1 MKALLILATF
11 FIPLFATHDD
21 SALPEATDDEGN
33 VTIKVLIR
41 ENVDGALIDVAGG
54 YRVYNPE
61 NGKVLSSGFH
71 GKRYYLQANSVG
83 LKWGEGYPG
92 IHQIKITPKNS
103 KTTILVDGIQYKGS
117 IVVYDINSSIQIVNE
132 VDVEDVLRASLS
144 SLLGNT
150 NYEAAT
156 YDSVAI
162 AARTNLY
169 NTILHSPNTY
179 WNVHAKDIDYQ
190 SHAAVLSNPN
200 IERSVLSTKHLILAY
215 NDKPFATSWTEHSGG
230 RTASYESIFRKKGP
244 GPEGVFV
251 GYAQKMR
258 EESKW
263 KSVLSV
269 AELAKLTGLEKIK
282 AIDLFQDP
290 TSKKVYAIRFT
301 DEKTFAEWTVF
312 ELRQKIG
319 LNRILSSD
327 FTVHLIRDHVEF
339 NGYGRGYGVGVCL
352 FTADQMAKIGDSAPQ
367 ILSHFFPESILV
379 KLNTLPKN
387 LFTNEA
393 QSNDIKEN
401 SKNAAPES
409 LTKKG

>member
-1 MKALLILATF
+1 MRSLLILTTF
-11 FIPLFATHDD
+11 FIPIFATHEDPIT
-21 SALPEATDDEGN
+21 PEADDEGN
-33 VTIKVLIR
+33 VFVKVLIR
-41 ENVDGALIDVAGG
+41 ENVDGALIDVSGG
-54 YRVYNPE
+54 YKVYNPE
-61 NGKVLSSGFH
+61 NNKVLSSGFS

-92 IHQIKITPKNS
+92 IHQIKISPKNK

-117 IVVYDINSSIQIVNE
+117 IVVYDIDGNIQIVNE
-132 VDVEDVLRASLS
+132 VDVEDVLRSSLS
-144 SLLGNT
+144 SILGNT
-150 NYEAAT
+150 SYESTT
-156 YDSVAI
+156 YDAVAI

-169 NTILHSPNTY
+169 NTILHSPNAY

-190 SHAAVLSNPN
+190 SHASVLSNPN

-215 NDKPFATSWTEHSGG
+215 QDKPFATSWTEHSGG
-230 RTASYESIFRKKGP
+230 RTASYESIFRKKSP

-269 AELAKLTGLEKIK
+269 ADLAKLTGLETIK
-282 AIDLFQDP
+282 TIDLFQDQN
-290 TSKKVYAIRFT
+290 SKKVYAIRFS
-301 DEKTFAEWTVF
+301 DNKTFAEWSIF

-339 NGYGRGYGVGVCL
+339 NGYGRGYGVGICL
-352 FTADQMAKIGDSAPQ
+352 YTADQMAKIGDSAPQ
-367 ILSHFFPESILV
+367 ILSHFFPESTLV
-379 KLNTLPKN
+379 KLNTLPKS

-393 QSNDIKEN
+393 KETIEN
-401 SKNAAPES
+401 GSP
-409 LTKKG
+409 

>member
-1 MKALLILATF
+1 MRSLLILTTF
-11 FIPLFATHDD
+11 FIPIFATHEDPIT
-21 SALPEATDDEGN
+21 PEADDEGN
-33 VTIKVLIR
+33 VFVKVLIR
-41 ENVDGALIDVAGG
+41 ENVDGALIDVSGG
-54 YRVYNPE
+54 YKVYNPE
-61 NGKVLSSGFH
+61 NNKVLSSGFS

-92 IHQIKITPKNS
+92 IHQIKISPKNK

-117 IVVYDINSSIQIVNE
+117 IVVYDIDGNIQIVNE
-132 VDVEDVLRASLS
+132 VDVEDVLRSSLS
-144 SLLGNT
+144 SILGNT
-150 NYEAAT
+150 SYESTT
-156 YDSVAI
+156 YDAVAI

-169 NTILHSPNTY
+169 NTILHSPNAY

-190 SHAAVLSNPN
+190 SHASVLSNPN

-215 NDKPFATSWTEHSGG
+215 QDKPFATSWTEHSGG
-230 RTASYESIFRKKGP
+230 RTASYESIFRKKSP

-269 AELAKLTGLEKIK
+269 ADLAKLTGLETIK
-282 AIDLFQDP
+282 TIDLFQDQN
-290 TSKKVYAIRFT
+290 SKKVYAIRFS
-301 DEKTFAEWTVF
+301 DNKTFAEWSIF

-339 NGYGRGYGVGVCL
+339 NGYGRGYGVGICL

-367 ILSHFFPESILV
+367 ILSHFFPESTLV
-379 KLNTLPKN
+379 KLNTLPKS

-393 QSNDIKEN
+393 KETIEN
-401 SKNAAPES
+401 GSP
-409 LTKKG
+409 